1 MKPVVVIIS
10 AQAEWL
16 VVRQRFQPVDRLH
29 SPYGEY
35 FESAVD
41 GRPVVIM
48 HGGWG
53 KISAAASTQFAIDRF
68 NPCGILNLGTCGGFG
83 DQVHKGEILL
93 AGETLVYDIVERMGD
108 AEQAVEDYRV
118 RFDLTWLKEPHPLPV
133 KIVRLLSADQD
144 IDPFRVAEL
153 QRRYG
158 AVAADW
164 ESGAIA
170 WVCQRNGIRC
180 LILRGV
186 SDMVDSQDGEAYQ
199 RWQVFLDGAR
209 LVMNRLLDSLP
220 HWIAQLS
227 A

>member
-16 VVRQRFQPVDRLH
+16 VVRQRYQHVDRLH

-35 FESAVD
+35 FETVVD
-41 GRPVVIM
+41 SQPVIFF

-53 KISAAASTQFAIDRF
+53 KISAAASTQYAVDRLK
-68 NPCGILNLGTCGGFG
+68 PCGILNLGTCGGFG
-83 DQVHKGEILL
+83 DEIEKGEILL

-108 AEQAVEDYRV
+108 AEQALEDYRV
-118 RFDLTWLKEPHPLPV
+118 RFDLTWLTGSHPLPV
-133 KIVRLLSADQD
+133 KTVRLLSADQD
-144 IDPFRVAEL
+144 IDPSRVAEL
-153 QRRYG
+153 QRRYA

-170 WVCQRNGIRC
+170 WVCQRNGMRC

-186 SDMVDSQDGEAYQ
+186 SDRVDTQDGEAYQ
-199 RWQVFLDGAR
+199 RWQVFLDGTN
-209 LVMNRLLDSLP
+209 LVMNRLLDNLP
-220 HWIAQLS
+220 HWITQIS